1 MKNVSAEYKAS
12 QQSSLIFPVRKIELF
27 RRLASGLDWETS
39 PIDITAEIVKLDRLS
54 WKLDTDALNEFKASN
69 IRIEVDNSDRLWDGT
84 SSRFAGYLLYRS
96 KIRISLGLKLD
107 GPEGVE
113 ESFPVFMGVIEDVN
127 EDSGT
132 PTVQLDVESL
142 DALLQTQ
149 SGEAAGILVS
159 HELLGIGDGITSEFF
174 TSQYPVGTVK
184 EIRVAGEPLRP
195 GLRYSLSNLND
206 PLQQGKITF
215 ISAQPGPGQ
224 EVRADYVIWKK
235 DQEIHQVVNDLLATV
250 PQVPVGIVEPVVF
263 DPPVEREIL
272 HTLQGDFQQ
281 YDLRQARVVAE
292 ESPPQNDGLLTIDA
306 FDTKAKWQGG
316 ASTNIN
322 FSRVTDGI
330 TPKWTSQYEGTLI
343 PPDEKLQVDG
353 DASYPWIEELN
364 DAAGVTRSVA
374 NGILSVNIPSS
385 FYHLENFK
393 EEGSGFPR
401 CVAARIK
408 VSQINGQI
416 EIGSFDVSSSKGAQI
431 LIQNTTQVKVQT
443 GGNTFGPYSTD
454 LTNFRNL
461 RLQMNISNST
471 WQLFID
477 GSQVASGALGLGP
490 AGGSAGVYL
499 HALGFGSSATSFQ
512 LDHIRYNG
520 NGAGMPI
527 GTWQKVIDYGVHL
540 AGLTSFSLINTLGS
554 FFSEVQGSGS
564 LVLYYF
570 SWSADGSSYTPEQA
584 VANAVNLGAFTNVT
598 FPRYIKFRIQIT
610 GNEDSQLV
618 AVKRLFL
625 PALAASN
632 VIDAGT
638 GMVSWDTWKGTF
650 VPNDGQIQRFTAA
663 VANSPSG
670 FSYYQALGAG
680 DSIQTDNFAW
690 DNFNVRTEKL
700 LFITLFS
707 TPGANA
713 PIQRESLINF
723 QTRSVL
729 VSMANFGTQSILDVI
744 KELAKIADF
753 EIGLGGDG
761 AFFFRNKGTSSPAS
775 LVLDDSNVEK
785 VNTFT
790 PGWDRV
796 YNKIRASFGSFVKEV
811 DSETEGESAPSSID
825 RFGVRSL
832 PVGGGNLV
840 FQTDV
845 DLATVM
851 AKRYFNRYHLPKRRA
866 TIVARFMPELEL
878 GDRVTLNITS
888 PRPIA
893 QSFDARIIGIA
904 HSLMDMR
911 SELDLIEV

>member
-1 MKNVSAEYKAS
+1 MKSVSAEYKAS
-12 QQSSLIFPVRKIELF
+12 QQSSLIYPVRKIELF

-39 PIDITAEIVKLDRLS
+39 PIDITAEVVKLDRLS

-84 SSRFAGYLLYRS
+84 SSRFSGFLLYRS
-96 KIRISLGLKLD
+96 RIQISLGLKINGL
-107 GPEGVE
+107 E

-149 SGEAAGILVS
+149 SGEAAGILIS
-159 HELLGIGDGITSEFF
+159 NELLGIGDGITSEFL

-195 GLRYSLSNLND
+195 GLRYSLSNLDD

-224 EVRADYVIWKK
+224 EVRADYITWKK
-235 DQEIHQVVNDLLATV
+235 DQEIHQVVSDLLATV
-250 PQVPVGIVEPVVF
+250 PQVPVGTVEPVVF

-281 YDLRQARVVAE
+281 YDLRQAKVVAE
-292 ESPPQNDGLLTIDA
+292 ESPPQNDGLITIDA
-306 FDTKAKWQGG
+306 FDTKSKWQSGTRSG
-316 ASTNIN
+316 LNLDRLPNA
-322 FSRVTDGI
+322 I
-330 TPKWTSQYEGTLI
+330 TPKWTSQYEGLFL
-343 PPDEKLQVDG
+343 PEEEKEEVGEGSNDPWHEDFDDG
-353 DASYPWIEELN
+353 VGI
-364 DAAGVTRSVA
+364 TRSVA
-374 NGILSVNIPSS
+374 NGILSVNMPTS
-385 FYHLENFK
+385 FYHLENLK
-393 EEGSGFPR
+393 EDGIGLSR
-401 CVAARIK
+401 SLSVRIK

-416 EIGSFDVSSSKGAQI
+416 EIGSFVLSTSRGAQI
-431 LIQNTTQVKVQT
+431 LIQSTNQVKIQT
-443 GGNTFGPYSTD
+443 GGNTFGPYAAD
-454 LTNFRNL
+454 LTNLRNL
-461 RLQMNISNST
+461 RLQMNTSANT

-477 GSQVASGALGLGP
+477 GSSVASGALGLAP
-490 AGGSAGVYL
+490 AGGSVGVYFHVL
-499 HALGFGSSATSFQ
+499 AFSQTNFQ
-512 LDHIRYNG
+512 LDHLRYNG
-520 NGAGMPI
+520 SITGFPV
-527 GTWQKVIDYGVHL
+527 GTWEKVVDYGVYL
-540 AGLTSFSLINTLGS
+540 AGLTSFSLINTLGQ
-554 FFSEVQGSGS
+554 FFSDIQGGPSS
-564 LVLYYF
+564 VAYFF
-570 SWSADGSSYTPEQA
+570 SWSADGISYTSMQA
-584 VANAVNLGAFTNVT
+584 VSNGSNLGTFTNVT
-598 FPRYIKFRIQIT
+598 FPRFIKFKIQIT
-610 GNEDSQLV
+610 GTEDSDLV

-632 VIDAGT
+632 VIDAGS

-650 VPNDGQIQRFTAA
+650 VSNDGQIQRFTAA

-670 FSYYQALGAG
+670 FSYYQGLGAG
-680 DSIQTDNFAW
+680 ESIQTDDFAW
-690 DNFNVRTEKL
+690 VNFQVRTERVI
-700 LFITLFS
+700 FITLLS
-707 TPGANA
+707 TTGENA

-723 QTRSVL
+723 LTRSVL

-753 EIGLGGDG
+753 EIGLDGDG
-761 AFFFRNKGTSSPAS
+761 AFFFRNKETSIPGSPV
-775 LVLDDSNVEK
+775 LVLNDSNVEK

-811 DSETEGESAPSSID
+811 DSESEGESTPTSID

-840 FQTDV
+840 FQTDI

-851 AKRYFNRYHLPKRRA
+851 AKRYFNRYHFPKRRA
-866 TIVARFMPELEL
+866 TVVARFMPELEL
-878 GDRVTLNITS
+878 GDQVTLNITS

-893 QSFDARIIGIA
+893 QPFEARIIGIA